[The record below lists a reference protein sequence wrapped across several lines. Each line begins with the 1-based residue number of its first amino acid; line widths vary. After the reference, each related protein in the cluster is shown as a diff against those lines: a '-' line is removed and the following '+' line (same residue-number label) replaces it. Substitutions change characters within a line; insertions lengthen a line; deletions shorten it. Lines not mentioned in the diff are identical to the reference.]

1 MILNYGLMFNR
12 FGEETENML
21 SETATITI
29 EMLDAKLLDLK
40 TDFQKSAKQMFSN
53 IETHVKKSEE
63 LTKAITVEK
72 NYISVG
78 NKRIVSVGRAINKND
93 VVIKSQ
99 LENSI
104 STTIN
109 LTNTVIK
116 NHIKEFDKLKSV
128 VDQHIQKF
136 ENYHTHIKDTLQEL
150 LDTQTNHNS
159 RIITLEAKP

>member
-53 IETHVKKSEE
+53 IETQVKKSEE

-93 VVIKSQ
+93 VVVKSQ
-99 LENSI
+99 LENNI

-150 LDTQTNHNS
+150 LDTQTNHIS
-159 RIITLEAKP
+159 RIIILEAKP

>member
-53 IETHVKKSEE
+53 IETQVKKSEE

-93 VVIKSQ
+93 VVVKSQ
-99 LENSI
+99 LENNI

-159 RIITLEAKP
+159 RIIILEAKP

>member
-1 MILNYGLMFNR
+1 MFNR

-40 TDFQKSAKQMFSN
+40 TDFQNGAKQMFSN

-63 LTKAITVEK
+63 LTKAITVDK

-99 LENSI
+99 LENTI
-104 STTIN
+104 LTTIN

-116 NHIKEFDKLKSV
+116 NHIK
-128 VDQHIQKF
+128 
-136 ENYHTHIKDTLQEL
+136 
-150 LDTQTNHNS
+150 
-159 RIITLEAKP
+159 